1 MIPPTRRPLAL
12 AAPYGVGYIPAAA
25 RVIVSA

>member
-1 MIPPTRRPLAL
+1 MITPTRRRLAL
-12 AAPYGVGYIPAAA
+12 AAPYGVGYSPAAA